1 MVAFKNVKNHYVQR
15 IVYLEAFLQQL
26 ANYQGHGCLLILQDL
41 GFFATTCKL
50 SRLRLLVDFQVF

>member
-1 MVAFKNVKNHYVQR
+1 
-15 IVYLEAFLQQL
+15 VYLEAFLQQL

-41 GFFATTCKL
+41 GFFATCKL